1 LNEPKQIHR
10 VSPEATR
17 NRRVAHE
24 ALSDEA
30 TPGGRAHASDADS
43 VGVARSEA
51 KSAEPSEAHKARART
66 GNRDVVKSGSTPDFT
81 TRLQTTRLLNVGYG
95 NLVAA
100 ARVVA
105 IVAPNASPMRRL
117 RHEAAERGK
126 LIDAT
131 EGRRTR
137 SIVIVDSDHV
147 VLSAINP
154 ETLAARLV
162 EDDAEPRS

>member
-1 LNEPKQIHR
+1 MNNPPPIHR
-10 VSPEATR
+10 VTPEAVR
-17 NRRVAHE
+17 SRRHA
-24 ALSDEA
+24 DE
-30 TPGGRAHASDADS
+30 GLD
-43 VGVARSEA
+43 EA
-51 KSAEPSEAHKARART
+51 KSARGRG
-66 GNRDVVKSGSTPDFT
+66 GNREVERRRRCPSSRVARSDP
-81 TRLQTTRLLNVGYG
+81 RLLNVGYG

-126 LIDAT
+126 LVDVT

-137 SIVIVDSDHV
+137 AIVLLDSDHV

-154 ETLAARLV
+154 ETLAARLAGG
-162 EDDAEPRS
+162 DAEPRA